1 MASGFDRQV
10 RVRDEYQRRNPEW
23 VDSVRRYRALIE
35 AASAPGAR
43 LLDLGCGRNGLHGD
57 DLSCAPDAVVFG
69 VDPDPAALADNR
81 VIRHRVVGSGEELP
95 FASGTFDVVAS
106 AWVLEHLDHP
116 GLVFS
121 EVRRVLVTGGRFV
134 FLTPNA
140 WNYNAWMIR
149 AIPHRWHAGLTQ
161 RLYGRGEGDAP
172 RPLSSQQR
180 RTAAPAAQRRRL
192 RAHASRLQ
200 RRPVIHR
207 LQQAAARVVVRHRA
221 DPRRTAIAEGTG
233 AHPRRRRSLTADPA
247 TKLLRVSIDM
257 TTEQREIVG
266 MVRDF
271 VEREIIP
278 VAHDLDHDDVYPD
291 RIVAQMK
298 QLGFFGF
305 AIGEEY
311 GGTGLDYATYAMV
324 CEEIARGWMSIT
336 GIINTH
342 FIVAFLIENF
352 GTDEQKQ
359 RFLPRMATGEFHGGF
374 SMSEPNCGSDVQAI
388 QTRAIRDNGEY
399 VINGTKM
406 WATNGEHSTVVATLV
421 KTDPDA
427 SPPHRGMSCI
437 LAEKQ
442 YQGFTSSRRIEKLGY
457 KGVETTELV
466 FENNR
471 QPASNLLGGVEGQ
484 GFKQMMA
491 AIEVGRV
498 NVAARGVG
506 VAQRAFELSIAYA
519 QQRQAFG
526 VAIAQ
531 HEAIQFKLA
540 DMATKIQAARLLTNF
555 AARKKDAGERADV
568 ECGMAKLFASET
580 CFEVVSEAL
589 RVHGGY
595 GFSKEYDVERLYR
608 DAPLLIIGEGT
619 NEIQRLIIAK
629 GLLERHRITT

>member
-1 MASGFDRQV
+1 MT
-10 RVRDEYQRRNPEW
+10 
-23 VDSVRRYRALIE
+23 I
-35 AASAPGAR
+35 
-43 LLDLGCGRNGLHGD
+43 
-57 DLSCAPDAVVFG
+57 
-69 VDPDPAALADNR
+69 
-81 VIRHRVVGSGEELP
+81 
-95 FASGTFDVVAS
+95 DV
-106 AWVLEHLDHP
+106 
-116 GLVFS
+116 
-121 EVRRVLVTGGRFV
+121 
-134 FLTPNA
+134 
-140 WNYNAWMIR
+140 
-149 AIPHRWHAGLTQ
+149 
-161 RLYGRGEGDAP
+161 
-172 RPLSSQQR
+172 
-180 RTAAPAAQRRRL
+180 
-192 RAHASRLQ
+192 
-200 RRPVIHR
+200 
-207 LQQAAARVVVRHRA
+207 
-221 DPRRTAIAEGTG
+221 
-233 AHPRRRRSLTADPA
+233 
-247 TKLLRVSIDM
+247 

-278 VAHDLDHDDVYPD
+278 VAHDLDHDDSYPE

-305 AIGEEY
+305 AIPEEY
-311 GGTGLDYATYAMV
+311 GGAGLDYATYAMV

-342 FIVAFLIENF
+342 FIVSFLIEKF

-388 QTRAIRDNGEY
+388 QTRAVRDNGEY

-406 WATNGEHSTVVATLV
+406 WATNGAHSTVVATLV

-427 SPPHRGMSCI
+427 KPAHRGMSCI

-442 YQGFTSSRRIEKLGY
+442 YPGFTVSRHIEKLGY

-471 QPASNLLGGVEGQ
+471 QPAANLLGGTEGQ

-506 VAQRAFELSIAYA
+506 VAQRAFELAIEYS
-519 QQRQAFG
+519 QHRHAFG
-526 VAIAQ
+526 VPIAQ
-531 HEAIQFKLA
+531 HQAIQFKLA
-540 DMATKIQAARLLTNF
+540 DMATKIQAARLMTNF
-555 AARKKDAGERADV
+555 AARKKDAGERADI
-568 ECGMAKLFASET
+568 ECGMAKLFATET
-580 CFEVVSEAL
+580 CFEVVTEAM

-595 GFSKEYDVERLYR
+595 GFSKEYEVERLYR

-619 NEIQRLIIAK
+619 NEIQRVIIAK
-629 GLLERHRITT
+629 GLLERYRITT

>member
-1 MASGFDRQV
+1 MA
-10 RVRDEYQRRNPEW
+10 
-23 VDSVRRYRALIE
+23 L
-35 AASAPGAR
+35 
-43 LLDLGCGRNGLHGD
+43 
-57 DLSCAPDAVVFG
+57 
-69 VDPDPAALADNR
+69 
-81 VIRHRVVGSGEELP
+81 
-95 FASGTFDVVAS
+95 
-106 AWVLEHLDHP
+106 
-116 GLVFS
+116 
-121 EVRRVLVTGGRFV
+121 
-134 FLTPNA
+134 
-140 WNYNAWMIR
+140 
-149 AIPHRWHAGLTQ
+149 
-161 RLYGRGEGDAP
+161 
-172 RPLSSQQR
+172 
-180 RTAAPAAQRRRL
+180 
-192 RAHASRLQ
+192 
-200 RRPVIHR
+200 
-207 LQQAAARVVVRHRA
+207 
-221 DPRRTAIAEGTG
+221 
-233 AHPRRRRSLTADPA
+233 
-247 TKLLRVSIDM
+247 DM
-257 TTEQREIVG
+257 TTEQREITG

-271 VEREIIP
+271 VDREIIP
-278 VAHDLDHDDVYPD
+278 VAHDLDHDDIYPD

-305 AIGEEY
+305 AIPQQY
-311 GGTGLDYATYAMV
+311 GGAGLDYATYAMV

-336 GIINTH
+336 GIINTQ
-342 FIVAFLIENF
+342 FIVSFLIEHF

-388 QTRAIRDNGEY
+388 QTRAVRDGGEY

-427 SPPHRGMSCI
+427 TPPHRGMSCI

-442 YQGFTSSRRIEKLGY
+442 YPGFNSTRKIEKLGY

-471 QPASNLLGGVEGQ
+471 QPAANLLGGVEGQ

-506 VAQRAFELSIAYA
+506 VAQRAFELSIEYA
-519 QQRQAFG
+519 QQRHAFG
-526 VAIAQ
+526 VPIGQ
-531 HEAIQFKLA
+531 HQAIQFKLA

-568 ECGMAKLFASET
+568 ECGMAKLFATET

-629 GLLERHRITT
+629 GLLERHRVSG

>member
-1 MASGFDRQV
+1 
-10 RVRDEYQRRNPEW
+10 
-23 VDSVRRYRALIE
+23 
-35 AASAPGAR
+35 
-43 LLDLGCGRNGLHGD
+43 
-57 DLSCAPDAVVFG
+57 
-69 VDPDPAALADNR
+69 
-81 VIRHRVVGSGEELP
+81 
-95 FASGTFDVVAS
+95 
-106 AWVLEHLDHP
+106 
-116 GLVFS
+116 
-121 EVRRVLVTGGRFV
+121 
-134 FLTPNA
+134 
-140 WNYNAWMIR
+140 
-149 AIPHRWHAGLTQ
+149 
-161 RLYGRGEGDAP
+161 
-172 RPLSSQQR
+172 
-180 RTAAPAAQRRRL
+180 
-192 RAHASRLQ
+192 
-200 RRPVIHR
+200 
-207 LQQAAARVVVRHRA
+207 
-221 DPRRTAIAEGTG
+221 
-233 AHPRRRRSLTADPA
+233 
-247 TKLLRVSIDM
+247 
-257 TTEQREIVG
+257 
-266 MVRDF
+266 
-271 VEREIIP
+271 
-278 VAHDLDHDDVYPD
+278 
-291 RIVAQMK
+291 MK

-305 AIGEEY
+305 AIPEEY

-342 FIVAFLIENF
+342 FIVSFLIDNF

-359 RFLPRMATGEFHGGF
+359 RFLPRMATGEYHGAF

-388 QTRAIRDNGEY
+388 QTRAIRDGDDY
-399 VINGTKM
+399 VVNGTKM

-437 LAEKQ
+437 LAEKH
-442 YQGFTSSRRIEKLGY
+442 YPGFTSSRHIEKLGY

-471 QPASNLLGGVEGQ
+471 QPAANLLGAVEGQ

-519 QQRQAFG
+519 QQRHAFG
-526 VAIAQ
+526 VPIAQ

-629 GLLERHRITT
+629 GLLERHRVTG

>member
-1 MASGFDRQV
+1 MT
-10 RVRDEYQRRNPEW
+10 
-23 VDSVRRYRALIE
+23 I
-35 AASAPGAR
+35 
-43 LLDLGCGRNGLHGD
+43 
-57 DLSCAPDAVVFG
+57 
-69 VDPDPAALADNR
+69 
-81 VIRHRVVGSGEELP
+81 
-95 FASGTFDVVAS
+95 DV
-106 AWVLEHLDHP
+106 
-116 GLVFS
+116 
-121 EVRRVLVTGGRFV
+121 
-134 FLTPNA
+134 
-140 WNYNAWMIR
+140 
-149 AIPHRWHAGLTQ
+149 
-161 RLYGRGEGDAP
+161 
-172 RPLSSQQR
+172 
-180 RTAAPAAQRRRL
+180 
-192 RAHASRLQ
+192 
-200 RRPVIHR
+200 
-207 LQQAAARVVVRHRA
+207 
-221 DPRRTAIAEGTG
+221 
-233 AHPRRRRSLTADPA
+233 
-247 TKLLRVSIDM
+247 

-278 VAHDLDHDDVYPD
+278 VAHDLDHDDSYPE

-305 AIGEEY
+305 AIPEEY
-311 GGTGLDYATYAMV
+311 GGAGLDYATYAMV

-342 FIVAFLIENF
+342 FIVSFLIEKF

-388 QTRAIRDNGEY
+388 QTRAVRDNGEY

-406 WATNGEHSTVVATLV
+406 WATNGAHSTVVATLV

-427 SPPHRGMSCI
+427 KPAHRGMSCI

-442 YQGFTSSRRIEKLGY
+442 YPGFTVSRHIEKLGY

-471 QPASNLLGGVEGQ
+471 QPAANLLGGTEGQ

-506 VAQRAFELSIAYA
+506 VAQRAFELAIEYS
-519 QQRQAFG
+519 QHRHAFG
-526 VAIAQ
+526 VPIAQ
-531 HEAIQFKLA
+531 HQAIQFKLA
-540 DMATKIQAARLLTNF
+540 DMATKIQAARLMTNF
-555 AARKKDAGERADV
+555 AARKKDAGERADI
-568 ECGMAKLFASET
+568 ECGMAKLFATET
-580 CFEVVSEAL
+580 CFEVVTEAM

-595 GFSKEYDVERLYR
+595 GFSKEYEVERLYR

-619 NEIQRLIIAK
+619 NEIQHLVIARR
-629 GLLERHRITT
+629 LLERYRDGG

>member
-1 MASGFDRQV
+1 M
-10 RVRDEYQRRNPEW
+10 
-23 VDSVRRYRALIE
+23 
-35 AASAPGAR
+35 
-43 LLDLGCGRNGLHGD
+43 
-57 DLSCAPDAVVFG
+57 
-69 VDPDPAALADNR
+69 
-81 VIRHRVVGSGEELP
+81 
-95 FASGTFDVVAS
+95 
-106 AWVLEHLDHP
+106 
-116 GLVFS
+116 
-121 EVRRVLVTGGRFV
+121 
-134 FLTPNA
+134 
-140 WNYNAWMIR
+140 
-149 AIPHRWHAGLTQ
+149 
-161 RLYGRGEGDAP
+161 
-172 RPLSSQQR
+172 
-180 RTAAPAAQRRRL
+180 
-192 RAHASRLQ
+192 
-200 RRPVIHR
+200 
-207 LQQAAARVVVRHRA
+207 
-221 DPRRTAIAEGTG
+221 
-233 AHPRRRRSLTADPA
+233 
-247 TKLLRVSIDM
+247 SIDM

-278 VAHDLDHDDVYPD
+278 VAHDLEHDDIYPD
-291 RIVAQMK
+291 KIVAQMK
-298 QLGFFGF
+298 HLGFFGF
-305 AIGEEY
+305 AIPEQY

-342 FIVAFLIENF
+342 FIVSFLIENF

-388 QTRAIRDNGEY
+388 QTRAIRDGDDY

-406 WATNGEHSTVVATLV
+406 WATNGQHATVVATLV
-421 KTDPDA
+421 KTNPDA
-427 SPPHRGMSCI
+427 KPAHRGMSCV

-442 YQGFTSSRRIEKLGY
+442 YSGFTASRHIEKLGY

-471 QPASNLLGGVEGQ
+471 QPTSNLLGGVEGQ

-506 VAQRAFELSIAYA
+506 VAQRAFELAIAYA

-526 VAIAQ
+526 VPIAQ
-531 HEAIQFKLA
+531 HQAIQFKLA

-555 AARKKDAGERADV
+555 AARKKDAGERADI

-580 CFEVVSEAL
+580 CFEVVGEAM

-595 GFSKEYDVERLYR
+595 GFSKEYEVERLYR

-619 NEIQRLIIAK
+619 NEIQRVIIAK
-629 GLLERHRITT
+629 GLLERYRISG